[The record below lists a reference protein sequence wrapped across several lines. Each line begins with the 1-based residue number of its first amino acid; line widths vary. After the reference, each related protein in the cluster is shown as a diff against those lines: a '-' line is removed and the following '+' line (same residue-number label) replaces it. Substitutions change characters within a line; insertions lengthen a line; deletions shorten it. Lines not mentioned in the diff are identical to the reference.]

1 MANFDAGVI
10 PAHPLALTAGR
21 KLDEKRQLALGRYY
35 LDAGAGGLAV
45 GVHTTQFGIREHG
58 LLRPVL
64 ELAIQAVNETDQ
76 PETILKVAGATGDTK
91 QAVAEAELAASLGY
105 DCVLLS
111 LAALANASVDQLIAH
126 AKAVAGVLPVF
137 GFYLQPAV
145 GGRVLPYAF
154 WRRFAE
160 IKGVAA
166 IKIAPFNRY
175 QTLDV
180 IRAVED
186 AGRKEEIRLY
196 AGNDDNIVLD
206 LLSGDF
212 DGGLLGHWAV
222 WTEPA
227 VGYQE
232 QIASLVRAGDPV
244 EPDWFRLARQVTDA
258 NAAFFDAAN
267 GYRGCI
273 AGLHEVLRRQ
283 GLLAGRWCLDAQE
296 DLSPG
301 QMEEIDRVC
310 YEYPHLADDD
320 FVKENLDDWLS

>member
-1 MANFDAGVI
+1 MANFDAGLI
-10 PAHPLALTAGR
+10 PAHPLALTAER

-45 GVHTTQFGIREHG
+45 GVHTTQFAIREHG

-64 ELAIQAVNETDQ
+64 EIAMAAVGETDK
-76 PETILKVAGATGDTK
+76 PEEILKVAGAIGDTR

-111 LAALANASVDQLIAH
+111 LGALPDASVDQLIAH
-126 AKAVAGVLPVF
+126 AKTVAGVLPVM
-137 GFYLQPAV
+137 GFYLQPAA
-145 GGRVLPYAF
+145 GGRPLPYAF
-154 WRRFAE
+154 WRRLAE
-160 IKGVAA
+160 IKRVVA
-166 IKIAPFNRY
+166 IKVAPFNRY

-186 AGRKEEIRLY
+186 AGRKEDLRLY
-196 AGNDDNIVLD
+196 TGNDDNIILD

-212 DGGLLGHWAV
+212 DGGLLGHWSV

-227 VGYQE
+227 VGYQA
-232 QIASLVRAGDPV
+232 QIASLVRAGEPV

-267 GYRGCI
+267 NFRGCI

-283 GLLAGRWCLDAQE
+283 GLLAGRWCLDPRE

-301 QMEEIDRVC
+301 QLEEIERVC
-310 YEYPHLADDD
+310 YEYPHLADDE
-320 FVKENLDDWLS
+320 FVAENLDDWLS